1 MYNGSNNVKRSNK
14 KENNVDKNELMRYNL
29 DVISKTADYIDTVLD
44 AAKESKKLIKVSVG
58 DITSHLDSI
67 GYNKDQTKYVVQF
80 IYIMMDLAN
89 AQINKFIRKDRIE
102 IRITYLKERLE
113 TSFYL
118 FEDEVN
124 RIINSHKLF
133 VSLKED

>member
-14 KENNVDKNELMRYNL
+14 KESNVDKNELMRYNL

-44 AAKESKKLIKVSVG
+44 AAKESKKLIKVSIA
-58 DITSHLDSI
+58 DITSHLETI
-67 GYNKDQTKYVVQF
+67 GYSKDQTKYVVQF

-89 AQINKFIRKDRIE
+89 AQINKFIRKDRVD

-118 FEDEVN
+118 FEEEVN
-124 RIINSHKLF
+124 RIINSYKLF
-133 VSLKED
+133 VSKED

>member
-14 KENNVDKNELMRYNL
+14 KENTADKNELMRYNL

>member
-14 KENNVDKNELMRYNL
+14 KENTADKNELMRYNL

-133 VSLKED
+133 ISLKED